1 MATAH
6 EKTFHW
12 LYDNNLVRFSEWLR
26 GSTSGPNPDPIF
38 WIKGRPGAGKST
50 LMKYAMQDRRTMEL
64 LDASDPPSWLLVG
77 FFFHDRGSL
86 AQKSFTAMLKEI
98 LRQILHHFIQLWPV
112 VKPIYGQ
119 ASADQRSKIPVWDA
133 EMLQQALLDIA
144 QQRLMETRVCI
155 FLDALDE
162 HAGDNEKLAT
172 LLFRLSTRTQ
182 DSQMKLKICVASRSW
197 TVFENHFGSCPGFA
211 IHDHTRDDIRLYTT
225 DKLSQASRGPTE
237 GTRQGRNFAKAEKLA
252 EQVTDRA
259 RGVFI
264 WVRLVVKELAK
275 GIRDG
280 TPLVE
285 LEDQLSKMPQELKEL
300 YINTLRRIEPE
311 YQEEMHIMLQI
322 ALCSFSP
329 LQLKTFLKCTFYS
342 KRNEDLG
349 DCGTE
354 EEMLRHLT
362 SRSGGLLEAVA
373 VYDRDEPRGD
383 NISVQ
388 DPSQDG
394 EVDVNQPRLVPS
406 SAEAISAAST
416 RSENSI
422 PSRTTIHIMIVQ
434 FIHQT
439 VKDFVRDYGDDLQLQ
454 SKASSKGS
462 GHLQLLRYGARPKR
476 KWENGMWDKIQE
488 DIFEHAKYIEDE
500 LPQEASMMVL
510 TLDRFDVSYYI
521 SYTERA
527 PKLRRR
533 RTTLDPDDLPGILGG
548 KLALAIAANI
558 ATYVRQ
564 TIGSYSGIPNDW
576 ATIKSSGLLHLAV
589 CGPKIVPGKND
600 RLAMIRLL
608 LELGIPADSIITGR
622 AILLRPH
629 RGRDA
634 PREEFGRTPLALILS
649 REYILE
655 PDMRIHMAEE
665 LLKHGADPDPV
676 ISVFD
681 GKPFLSSL
689 QMCIRFDSAE
699 MTRLLFRYGAMPF
712 ATPKLPAAA
721 IALFRRNPEL
731 RKAVQEGLESVE
743 ATEYVDLKEFPS
755 DPSLERKWGV
765 TYTEL
770 CVTSGILGVICT
782 GFGSD

>member
-1 MATAH
+1 M
-6 EKTFHW
+6 
-12 LYDNNLVRFSEWLR
+12 RF
-26 GSTSGPNPDPIF
+26 
-38 WIKGRPGAGKST
+38 
-50 LMKYAMQDRRTMEL
+50 AMQDRRTMEL
-64 LDASDPPSWLLVG
+64 LDASDHPSWLLVG

-119 ASADQRSKIPVWDA
+119 ASADQRSKIPAWDA

-211 IHDHTRDDIRLYTT
+211 IHNHTRDDIRLYTT
-225 DKLSQASRGPTE
+225 DKLSQASKGPTE
-237 GTRQGRNFAKAEKLA
+237 GTGQGRNLAKAEKLA

-311 YQEEMHIMLQI
+311 YQDEMHIMLQI

-329 LQLKTFLKCTFYS
+329 LPLKAFLQCTFYS
-342 KRNEDLG
+342 KRNEELE

-354 EEMLRHLT
+354 EEMLRRLT
-362 SRSGGLLEAVA
+362 SRSGGLLEAVV
-373 VYDRDEPRGD
+373 VYDRDEPRVD
-383 NISVQ
+383 NIFIHDQ
-388 DPSQDG
+388 SQDG
-394 EVDVNQPRLVPS
+394 KVDVNQPHLVPS
-406 SAEAISAAST
+406 IAKAITAASIAKAIT
-416 RSENSI
+416 AASKRTKHFGL
-422 PSRTTIHIMIVQ
+422 SRTAGRIMIVQ

-439 VKDFVRDYGDDLQLQ
+439 VKEFVRDYGDDLQLQ

-462 GHLQLLRYGARPKR
+462 GHLQLLRYGARP
-476 KWENGMWDKIQE
+476 NGIWDKIE
-488 DIFEHAKYIEDE
+488 DDVFEHAKYIEDE

-510 TLDRFDVSYYI
+510 TLDRFDVSYHI
-521 SYTERA
+521 SYTERG
-527 PKLRRR
+527 PELRRR
-533 RTTLDPDDLPGILGG
+533 KTTLDPDDLPGMLGG
-548 KLALAIAANI
+548 KLALVRLAIAANL

-564 TIGSYSGIPNDW
+564 TIGSYSGIPKDW
-576 ATIKSSGLLHLAV
+576 AAIKLSGLLHIAV
-589 CGPKIVPGKND
+589 FGPKTVTGKKD

-608 LELGIPADSIITGR
+608 LELGIPADSTITDR
-622 AILLRPH
+622 TILLRPQSS
-629 RGRDA
+629 RR
-634 PREEFGRTPLALILS
+634 PRSEVVRSTPLALILS
-649 REYILE
+649 REFILE
-655 PDMRIHMAEE
+655 PDMRIPMAEE
-665 LLKHGADPDPV
+665 LLKHGADPDPF
-676 ISVFD
+676 IWGSD
-681 GKPFLSSL
+681 GTTPITYGL
-689 QMCIRFDSAE
+689 QACIRFDSAE
-699 MTRLLFRYGAMPF
+699 MTRLLLRYGAMRF
-712 ATPKLPAAA
+712 GSTKLPAAA
-721 IALFRRNPEL
+721 IALFRRYPGL
-731 RKAVQEGLESVE
+731 RKAVQERLELSE
-743 ATEYVDLKEFPS
+743 ATDYVDVHETGS
-755 DPSLERKWGV
+755 DPSLERKWRV
-765 TYTEL
+765 SCTEL

-782 GFGSD
+782 GFGGD